1 MKIDVLTLFST
12 ALNAY
17 LDENIARRARERNCV
32 SVSVHDIREYTH
44 HRHRTV
50 DDAPY
55 GGGPGMILKPEPI
68 FEALDHNNLWSGYRI
83 YLTPQGVPLTHALAG
98 TLAQKDHLVIL
109 CGYYEGVDQRVVDE
123 MDLEV
128 SIGDYVLSNGTVAAM
143 VLIDSVVRLVPGVL
157 GNRESAEYD
166 SFADGLLEY
175 PQYTR
180 PETFRGKTVPPVL
193 LSGNHELIR
202 QWRREQQLV
211 RTRQRRPDMLSSGS
225 PDDDTGDI

>member
-17 LDENIARRARERNCV
+17 LEENIARRAREQDCV
-32 SVSVHDIREYTH
+32 QVAVHDIRQYTH
-44 HRHRTV
+44 DKHRTV

-68 FEALDHNNLWSGYRI
+68 FEALDQNSLWDGCKI
-83 YLTPQGVPLTHALAG
+83 YLTPQGTPLKHSLAAS
-98 TLAQKDHLVIL
+98 LAKKEHLVVL

-123 MDLEV
+123 MDMEI

-143 VLIDSVVRLVPGVL
+143 VLIDSIVRLLPGVL
-157 GNRESAEYD
+157 GNQDSARYD
-166 SFADGLLEY
+166 SFADGLLEF

-180 PETFRGKTVPPVL
+180 PESFRERNVPEVL

-202 QWRREQQLV
+202 QWRREQQIE
-211 RTRQRRPDMLSSGS
+211 RTRARRPDLLEEE
-225 PDDDTGDI
+225 

>member
-17 LDENIARRARERNCV
+17 LDENIARRAREQDRLQV
-32 SVSVHDIREYTH
+32 TVHDIREHTH
-44 HRHRTV
+44 DRHRTV

-68 FEALDHNNLWSGYRI
+68 FEAFDKKCLWEGRKI
-83 YLTPQGVPLTHALAG
+83 YLTPQGTPLRHSLA
-98 TLAQKDHLVIL
+98 TSLAKEEHLVIL

-123 MDLEV
+123 MDMEI

-143 VLIDSVVRLVPGVL
+143 VLIDSVVRLLPGVL
-157 GNRESAEYD
+157 GNKDSALYD
-166 SFADGLLEY
+166 SFADGLLEF

-180 PETFRGKTVPPVL
+180 PETFRDRTVPEVL
-193 LSGNHELIR
+193 LSGNHELIK
-202 QWRREQQLV
+202 QWRREQQLA
-211 RTRQRRPDMLSSGS
+211 RTRARRPDLLSENR
-225 PDDDTGDI
+225 D

>member
-17 LDENIARRARERNCV
+17 LEENIARRAREQDCV
-32 SVSVHDIREYTH
+32 QVAVHDIRQYTH
-44 HRHRTV
+44 DKHRTV
-50 DDAPY
+50 DDASY

-68 FEALDHNNLWSGYRI
+68 FEALDQNSLWDGCKI
-83 YLTPQGVPLTHALAG
+83 YLTPQGTPLKHSLAAS
-98 TLAQKDHLVIL
+98 LAKKEHLVVL

-123 MDLEV
+123 MDMEI

-143 VLIDSVVRLVPGVL
+143 VLIDSIVRLLPGVL
-157 GNRESAEYD
+157 GNQDSARYD
-166 SFADGLLEY
+166 SFADGLLEF

-180 PETFRGKTVPPVL
+180 PESFRERNVPEVL

-202 QWRREQQLV
+202 QWRREQQIE
-211 RTRQRRPDMLSSGS
+211 RTRARRPDLLEEE
-225 PDDDTGDI
+225 

>member
-17 LDENIARRARERNCV
+17 LEENIARRALEQDCV
-32 SVSVHDIREYTH
+32 QVVVHDIRQYTH
-44 HRHRTV
+44 DKHRTV

-68 FEALDHNNLWSGYRI
+68 FEALDQNSLWDGCKI
-83 YLTPQGVPLTHALAG
+83 YLTPQGTPLKHSLAAS
-98 TLAQKDHLVIL
+98 LAKKEHLVVL

-123 MDLEV
+123 MDMEI

-143 VLIDSVVRLVPGVL
+143 VLIDSIVRLLPGVL
-157 GNRESAEYD
+157 GNQDSARYD
-166 SFADGLLEY
+166 SFADGLLEF

-180 PETFRGKTVPPVL
+180 PESFRERNVPEVL

-202 QWRREQQLV
+202 QWRREQQIE
-211 RTRQRRPDMLSSGS
+211 RTRARRPDLLEEE
-225 PDDDTGDI
+225 